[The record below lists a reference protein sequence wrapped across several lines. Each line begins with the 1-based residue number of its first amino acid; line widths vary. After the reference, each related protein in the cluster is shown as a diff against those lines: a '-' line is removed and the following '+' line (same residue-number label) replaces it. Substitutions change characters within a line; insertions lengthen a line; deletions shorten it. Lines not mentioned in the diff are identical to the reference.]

1 MEFPENVLNLGF
13 ANGPG
18 GTHTSRTMMLAEL
31 QLLLAAC
38 PSTADYDDYQSA
50 VVDDN
55 VLLKTTVS
63 TRIRTLR
70 GLREL
75 YALKPQILLFRA
87 LRDLWD
93 DDSEAQPLLAM
104 LCAVARDPLLRAT
117 SKLILN
123 TPPGA
128 AITPERLAE
137 VVDDGFPDR
146 YNPKTLL
153 KIGRNTASSWQKS
166 SHLNGRQH
174 KIRVKADSRPATVAY
189 ALLLGYLCGTR
200 GEALF
205 QTLWA
210 RLLDAPP
217 HTLHDH
223 AFTAS
228 QQGYLEYRHTGVVTD
243 IGFNYLL
250 RESNEGGPS

>member
-1 MEFPENVLNLGF
+1 LEFPETVLKLGF
-13 ANGPG
+13 TNGPG

-38 PSTADYDDYQSA
+38 PSTADYDDYKTA

-55 VLLKTTVS
+55 VLLKTTIS

-75 YALKPQILLFRA
+75 YALKPQIVLFRA

-93 DDSEAQPLLAM
+93 EDAEAQPLLAL

-117 SKLILN
+117 SKLILD
-123 TPPGA
+123 TPAGA
-128 AITPERLAE
+128 AVTPEMLLE
-137 VVDDGFPDR
+137 VVDDRFPDR
-146 YNPKTLL
+146 YNPRTLL
-153 KIGRNTASSWQKS
+153 KIGRNAASSWQKS
-166 SHLNGRQH
+166 GHLSGRQH
-174 KIRVKADSRPATVAY
+174 KVRVRAESRPTTVAY
-189 ALLLGYLCGTR
+189 AFLLGYLCGSK

-210 RLLDAPP
+210 RLLDAPA

-223 AFTAS
+223 AFNAS
-228 QQGYLEYRHTGVVTD
+228 QQGYLEYRHTGAVTD

-250 RESNEGGPS
+250 RASNEGGPP